1 MKRAAADF
9 TMRANTVL
17 TVKSA
22 AALFIFHDYKLLQN
36 M

>member
-1 MKRAAADF
+1 MKRAATDF
-9 TMRANTVL
+9 TVRANKVL

-22 AALFIFHDYKLLQN
+22 AALFIFNDYKLLQN